1 MTTPRPLH
9 EIELAS
15 LVRAYEACPVRERRG
30 PLARRIHD
38 AIVRVLCTHGVVR
51 LDGVIYRPDG
61 DGSFT
66 RSVEGRA
73 YVQASAG
80 VCRQLAD
87 RGSQGRRIIRTEN
100 GYNGGEERPY

>member
-61 DGSFT
+61 DDSFT
-66 RSVEGRA
+66 RSVEGRV
-73 YVQASAG
+73 YVRPEVS
-80 VCRQLAD
+80 RQVELQ
-87 RGSQGRRIIRTEN
+87 GSQGRRVIRSHGRSNVTGDHD
-100 GYNGGEERPY
+100 GY